1 MLLFHHYNSLHSDLN
16 HKAVSTKILLATMT
30 DSHGAGYFAEMLVPF
45 AISATFL
52 FVSDWS
58 H

>member
-30 DSHGAGYFAEMLVPF
+30 DSGYFAEMLVPF